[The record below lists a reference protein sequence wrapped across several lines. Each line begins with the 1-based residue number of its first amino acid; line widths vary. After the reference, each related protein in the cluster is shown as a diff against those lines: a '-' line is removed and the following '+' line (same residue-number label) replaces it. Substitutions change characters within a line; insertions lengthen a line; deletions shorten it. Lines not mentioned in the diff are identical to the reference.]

1 VTGITI
7 ESQDG
12 YDISIP
18 EDDWGILK
26 DWPGVDMSKLVVI
39 DGDPHA
45 IRRDTGEPHSMS
57 LADLLLLAKPVPV
70 TAPAQAPAKG
80 PNSPHEPLAKPK
92 APKAQVLADIV
103 AQVFASVPLRPRSR
117 GLPPIWHKGV
127 RVKTKDPERDGA
139 DVLVPLVDHRNDL
152 KGHCR
157 LSERSY
163 RALVHSERTRCD
175 RFVWRL
181 DPEGIVSMRSRVDP
195 MNPVIQD
202 IASLLKMLRLAP
214 VYRVEPL

>member
-1 VTGITI
+1 VTGIAI

-26 DWPGVDMSKLVVI
+26 DWPGLDMSKLVVI
-39 DGDPHA
+39 DGEPHA

-57 LADLLLLAKPVPV
+57 IADLLLLAKPVPE
-70 TAPAQAPAKG
+70 PAKAPAKG
-80 PNSPHEPLAKPK
+80 PESLQEPPTKPEV
-92 APKAQVLADIV
+92 PKAQTMADIV
-103 AQVFASVPLRPRSR
+103 AQAFANVPLRPRSR
-117 GLPPIWHKGV
+117 GLPPIWHNGV
-127 RVKTKDPERDGA
+127 RLKTKEPERDGA

-157 LSERSY
+157 ITEASY
-163 RALVHSERTRCD
+163 RALVYSDRTRCD

-195 MNPVIQD
+195 PSPVIQD

-214 VYRVEPL
+214 VYRVESL